1 MNMVI
6 ELGDS
11 VKNKKDG
18 SIGLVTRIFDNGQI
32 QVLEIWTKQGGT
44 TVCTHDSSDTLEV
57 VEKHFLNFK
66 DERGVLNGK
75 EK

>member
-1 MNMVI
+1 MNTMI

-18 SIGLVTRIFDNGQI
+18 SVGLVTRIFENGQI
-32 QVLEIWTKQGGT
+32 QVLERWAKQGGT
-44 TVCTHDSSDTLEV
+44 TVRTHDSGDNLEI

-66 DERGVLNGK
+66 DERGI
-75 EK
+75 